1 MSLLQQVA
9 VLVSPSE
16 LHSMNGGFWE
26 FAASV
31 CETECVV
38 ARSDVQRCP
47 WALSTP
53 DYIAYHDT
61 EWGVPISGDTA
72 YFERLTYEAFQS
84 GLSWLVIMRKRPA
97 FRVAFHDFDP
107 ERVARFGSRQI
118 DALLANAD
126 IVRNRQ
132 KIEATITNARALMKL
147 WETQGSDA
155 LEQLMLTH
163 RPTETDLRKEG
174 FRRPP
179 RELADLPTQTQSSK
193 ALAKALKARGFVF
206 VGPTTLYAG
215 MQANG
220 IVNDHLKGCFRR
232 NSTM

>member
-1 MSLLQQVA
+1 
-9 VLVSPSE
+9 
-16 LHSMNGGFWE
+16 MN
-26 FAASV
+26 S
-31 CETECVV
+31 
-38 ARSDVQRCP
+38 RSDVQRCP
-47 WALSTP
+47 WALSAP
-53 DYIAYHDT
+53 DYIRYHDT
-61 EWGVPISGDTA
+61 EWGVPITGDVA

-97 FRVAFHDFDP
+97 FRQAFGEFDP
-107 ERVARFGSRQI
+107 ERVSKFGAREIGS
-118 DALLANAD
+118 LLENPD

-132 KIEATITNARALMKL
+132 KIEATITNARALVDL
-147 WETQGSDA
+147 WDSDGEGA
-155 LEQLMLTH
+155 LERLMLAH
-163 RPTETDLRKEG
+163 RPTEAELRKEG

-179 RELADLPTQTQSSK
+179 RDLADLPTQTRASK

-220 IVNDHLKGCFRR
+220 LVNDHLKGCFRR

>member
-1 MSLLQQVA
+1 MRVRESLLVRRTFGED
-9 VLVSPSE
+9 P
-16 LHSMNGGFWE
+16 WE
-26 FAASV
+26 FPERV
-31 CETECVV
+31 CETWGVL
-38 ARSDVQRCP
+38 ARVGVQRCP
-47 WALSTP
+47 WALSAP

-61 EWGVPISGDTA
+61 EWGVPISGDVA

-97 FRVAFHDFDP
+97 FRAAFANFDP
-107 ERVARFGSRQI
+107 VRVARFGSREI
-118 DALLANAD
+118 AALLGNAD

-132 KIEATITNARALMKL
+132 KIEATITNARALVAL
-147 WETQGSDA
+147 WDSDGQGA
-155 LEQLMLTH
+155 LEQLMLQH
-163 RPTETDLRKEG
+163 RPTDAELRREG

-179 RELADLPTQTQSSK
+179 RELADLPTQTK
-193 ALAKALKARGFVF
+193 ASAGLAKALKARTFVF

-220 IVNDHLKGCFRR
+220 LVNDHLKGCFRR